1 MNKSKSKKNIKY
13 VTTIV
18 AIIIILILV
27 IINIFSF
34 KEIKNLKSNY
44 VDDTKIYELT
54 GESTNF
60 YYADGLFINSEIQNI
75 LVNGNVSI
83 KNDKLTIND
92 IVDVEF
98 KIDNDIIKKQNSIF
112 TGIDS
117 EYVGYN
123 ELFKKLDYFN
133 SNFSLKITYIVNNK
147 RETEDLQLEKTRL
160 LNKKDIPNDL
170 DSISKDDGSKNT
182 TYYDERT
189 KKALALE
196 NKGFTWNGCCFLERT
211 FDNGDTVTLRADGS
225 VLYYVN
231 KQHNY
236 GVTSDIFGKSHTYYD
251 DNHLF
256 TYYTDTNEIKCDE
269 KNKCP
274 SDGYELIKDYLVF
287 FEHLWD

>member
-1 MNKSKSKKNIKY
+1 MNKSKSKKNFKY

-34 KEIKNLKSNY
+34 KKIKNLKSNY
-44 VDDTKIYELT
+44 VDETKI
-54 GESTNF
+54 
-60 YYADGLFINSEIQNI
+60 DGLFINSEIQNI

-98 KIDNDIIKKQNSIF
+98 KIDNDVIKKQNSIF

-123 ELFKKLDYFN
+123 ELFKKLDYSN

-170 DSISKDDGSKNT
+170 NSISKDDDSKNT

-231 KQHNY
+231 KQKI
-236 GVTSDIFGKSHTYYD
+236 VF
-251 DNHLF
+251 
-256 TYYTDTNEIKCDE
+256 EIMVCEFIVKRTCME
-269 KNKCP
+269 
-274 SDGYELIKDYLVF
+274 
-287 FEHLWD
+287 